1 MATPWDTLA
10 PTYIRRL
17 AQDVNITP
25 EQSAGV
31 FGQLGYESA
40 GLQAINE
47 YQPVV
52 PGSRGGFGW
61 AQWTGPRRRAFES
74 WAAENRADVSDPEAN
89 YQFLLHELTAT
100 PEGRVLDA
108 IRQAPDAIT
117 AGRVFTDRF
126 LRPGV
131 PAYENRDS
139 WVQKAMNFI
148 VPTAQAGTL
157 PENQNMSMS
166 ERIQRA
172 RDAGFSDEEILQ
184 RIQGNAD
191 MAQRIQRAR
200 DTGFSD
206 EEIFGRMGLS
216 ASQPQSAGAEQVAT
230 QPEERSFVERAGDAL
245 REVPR
250 QVGLTARY
258 GLEGLGQAAGVI
270 TEPIRQ
276 GLNVGLRAAGLP
288 EAAPTGAVASAGAD
302 ALGLPTPQGANE
314 RVVGDVARLM
324 AGAGGVA
331 GTAGVLARGATGV
344 TQGALSALASNPG
357 QQVASAMG
365 AGAAGGAV
373 RESGGGPLAQ
383 AAAALAGGMA
393 APMAVSGA
401 QSAAR
406 SIQGR
411 INAMMPNQVDD
422 AIAQSL
428 QQAGVDWRQVPERV
442 RQQMRQEAG
451 QALRTGRDLDPAA
464 MARLVDFGRVEGA
477 TPTRGMLT
485 QDPGQV
491 TREMNLAKQQA
502 NMTATGS
509 RNLSQIQAD
518 NNAALVRAL
527 DSMGADSTDDAVSAG
542 QRVIESLQR
551 RLGGRQARIND
562 LYDLARDS
570 AGRSFP
576 LNGAAF
582 TQRAGQLLDDN
593 LVAGALPGDV
603 RNHLNRIAQGEVPFT
618 VDYAEQLKTMMA
630 RLQRNTSDGSARYA
644 LGLVRQALDDTPVM
658 PLGQQTAAAGAR
670 AVNPGNLPA
679 VANDPTMGQEAVA
692 AFNQA
697 RAANRSLMRQ
707 IERTPALKDLYEGRI
722 APDNFAQKYVIGS
735 TAKVSDVQ
743 RLGRMLAADPGAR
756 DAVRTSITQHLKS
769 KALSGV
775 PDNIGA
781 AKFSPAQYAKALQ
794 QIGDRKLGAFFD
806 PQEIE
811 QLHAISRVGRLMVN
825 QPVGSAVNNS
835 NTSAALIGR
844 VLDTMGTAGRNF
856 RILGIGDQIG
866 AIQSGLQQRAAQRI
880 PGALSLPA
888 PGSGTNRLIPAS
900 LYGSILAAPGVPRGE
915 DNQRP

>member
-1 MATPWDTLA
+1 MATPWEKLA

-17 AQDVNITP
+17 ASDVKISP
-25 EQSAGV
+25 EQAAGI
-31 FGQLGYESA
+31 FGQLGHESA

-74 WAAENRADVSDPEAN
+74 WAAENRADVADPEAN

-108 IRQAPDAIT
+108 VREAPDAIT
-117 AGRVFTDRF
+117 AGRVFTQRF

-131 PAYENRDS
+131 PAYESRDS
-139 WVQKAMNFI
+139 WVQKALNFV
-148 VPTAQAGTL
+148 VPAAQAGTL
-157 PENQNMSMS
+157 PENQKMSIT
-166 ERIQRA
+166 ERIQKA

-191 MAQRIQRAR
+191 MAARIQRAR
-200 DTGFSD
+200 DAGFSD
-206 EEIFGRMGLS
+206 EEIFGRMGLTLGQQQAP
-216 ASQPQSAGAEQVAT
+216 ASAEQQLT
-230 QPEERSFVERAGDAL
+230 ERSFVERAGDAL

-258 GLEGLGQAAGVI
+258 GLEGIGQAAGVL
-270 TEPIRQ
+270 TEPLRQ

-288 EAAPTGAVASAGAD
+288 EAAPTAAVATAGAD
-302 ALGLPTPQGANE
+302 ALGLPTPQGPNE
-314 RVVGDVARLM
+314 RVVGDVTRLM

-331 GTAGVLARGATGV
+331 GGARALSQGATGV
-344 TQGALSALASNPG
+344 TQAALNALASNPG
-357 QQVASAMG
+357 QQVASAAG

-373 RESGGGPLAQ
+373 RESGGGPIAQ
-383 AAAALAGGMA
+383 AAAALAGGLA

-401 QSAAR
+401 QSLAR
-406 SIQGR
+406 GVQGR
-411 INAMMPNQVDD
+411 ITAMRPEQLDD

-428 QQAGVDWRQVPERV
+428 RQAGVDWRQVPERV
-442 RQQMRQEAG
+442 RQQLRQEAG
-451 QALRTGRDLDPAA
+451 QALRTGADLDPAA
-464 MARLVDFGRVEGA
+464 MARLVDFRRVEGA

-485 QDPGQV
+485 QDPAQI

-502 NMTATGS
+502 NLGATGG
-509 RNLSQIQAD
+509 RDLAQVQAQ
-518 NNAALVRAL
+518 NNSALVRAL
-527 DSMGADSTDDAVSAG
+527 NSMGADSTDDAVTAG
-542 QRVIESLQR
+542 QRAIDALQR
-551 RLGGRQARIND
+551 RLGSKQARIND
-562 LYDLARDS
+562 LYGLARDS

-576 LNGAAF
+576 LDGAAF

-593 LVAGALPGDV
+593 LVTGALPGDV

-644 LGLVRQALDDTPVM
+644 FGLVRQALDDTPVV
-658 PLGQQTAAAGAR
+658 PLGRQTAAAGAR
-670 AVNPGNLPA
+670 PVNPGNLPA
-679 VANDPTMGQEAVA
+679 VTNDAALGEEAVA

-697 RAANRSLMRQ
+697 RGANRSLMKQ

-722 APDNFAQKYVIGS
+722 APDNFTQKYVLGPA
-735 TAKVSDVQ
+735 AKASDVQ

-756 DAVRTSITQHLKS
+756 EAVRTSITQHLKN

-775 PDNIGA
+775 PDDIGA
-781 AKFSPAQYAKALQ
+781 AKFSPAQYSKALA
-794 QIGDRKLGAFFD
+794 QIGDRKLAAFFD

-811 QLHAISRVGRLMVN
+811 QLHAIGRVGRMMVN

-835 NTSAALIGR
+835 NTSASLIGR
-844 VLDTMGTAGRNF
+844 TLEMMGRAGRGV
-856 RILGIGDQIG
+856 RLLGIGDQIG
-866 AIQSGLQQRAAQRI
+866 SLQSGLQQRAARQLS
-880 PGALSLPA
+880 PALSLPA
-888 PGSGTNRLIPAS
+888 PNQSTGSRLIPAS
-900 LYGSILAAPGVPRGE
+900 LYGSLLVSPGIPRRE
-915 DNQRP
+915 DNRSP